1 MNAKEMCGRLRAYNK
16 VKFLFVQTF
25 ICKKYCEYS
34 SNGGKFGNERFF
46 LSRMI
51 LGTSFFELALLV
63 VLIIYHEHQNEKSK
77 IE

>member
-25 ICKKYCEYS
+25 ICKKYCEYN

-46 LSRMI
+46 
-51 LGTSFFELALLV
+51 
-63 VLIIYHEHQNEKSK
+63 YHE
-77 IE
+77 